1 MQKKKMVFIFVLICI
16 MFFCIFY
23 YIFYLS
29 GNNIIRNQ
37 DEVVK
42 DILESFKNYEANIDV
57 IVKSNK
63 NENRYNMS
71 QIVQDDKSKVVV
83 NSPENAKG
91 LIIELNGT
99 TLTVSNS
106 KTNMKKVYENYNSIM
121 DNSLFLN
128 IFTED
133 CKNNEFKI
141 CEEYNEIIV
150 RVNTNNQNTYKK
162 IKELYIDKEKNIPI
176 KLVIKDYTQNINTS
190 IIYNDIKIK

>member
-16 MFFCIFY
+16 MIFCIFY
-23 YIFYLS
+23 YIFFVS

-37 DEVVK
+37 DKVVE

>member
-16 MFFCIFY
+16 MIFCIFY
-23 YIFYLS
+23 YIFYVS

-37 DEVVK
+37 DKVVE

-106 KTNMKKVYENYNSIM
+106 KTNMKKVYENYNSLM

>member
-16 MFFCIFY
+16 MIFCIFY
-23 YIFYLS
+23 YIFYVS

-37 DEVVK
+37 DKVVE

-128 IFTED
+128 IFIED

-162 IKELYIDKEKNIPI
+162 IKELYIDKEKNIPT
-176 KLVIKDYTQNINTS
+176 KLVIKDNAQNINTS